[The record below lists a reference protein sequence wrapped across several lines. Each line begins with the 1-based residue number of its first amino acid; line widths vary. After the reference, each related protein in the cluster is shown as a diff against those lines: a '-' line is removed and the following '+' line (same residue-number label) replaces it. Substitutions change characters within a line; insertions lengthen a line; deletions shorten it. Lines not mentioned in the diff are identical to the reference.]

1 MKFELQLWSISELT
15 QKSFPDA
22 LSKVSEWGYSGVEFA
37 GFGGLDS
44 AQMKN
49 LLDTNGLYSP
59 GAHIPVSDFENNF
72 DEMLEYCHN
81 LGMKYMIIP
90 FAEIETEEDIA
101 YIADLLNRCGDKA
114 AKYGMKTG
122 YHNHS
127 GEMKFIGN
135 RRILDALAEDTN
147 DNVVIE
153 PDVFWVKYAGV
164 DPVEYI
170 KKLGKKA
177 EIIHL
182 KQISADG
189 KTNVAFPD
197 GILDMKEI
205 IDASSYAKYFV
216 VEQEGSVDRVEASRV
231 NAEVLGKF

>member
-15 QKSFPDA
+15 KKSFPEA
-22 LSKVSEWGYSGVEFA
+22 LKLVKEWGYSGVEFA
-37 GFGGLDS
+37 GFGNYSSDE
-44 AQMKN
+44 MKKI
-49 LLDTNGLYSP
+49 LGDNGLYAI

-72 DEMLEYCHN
+72 DEVLEYCHT

-90 FAEIETEEDIA
+90 CAEIKTSEDIA

-114 AKYGMKTG
+114 AKYGIKTG

-127 GEMKFIGN
+127 GELKYIDG

-153 PDVFWVKYAGV
+153 PDVFWIKYAGV

-170 KKLGKKA
+170 KMLGKKA

-189 KTNVAFPD
+189 KENVAFPD

-205 IDASSYAKYFV
+205 IDASAYANYFV
-216 VEQEGSVDRVEASRV
+216 VEQEGSVDKVEACRA
-231 NAEVLGKF
+231 NAEEMSKF